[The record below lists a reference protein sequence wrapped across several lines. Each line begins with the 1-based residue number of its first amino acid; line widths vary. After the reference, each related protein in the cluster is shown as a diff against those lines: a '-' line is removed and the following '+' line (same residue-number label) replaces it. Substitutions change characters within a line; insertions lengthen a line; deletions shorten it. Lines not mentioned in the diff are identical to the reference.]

1 MKKYIYSILAGV
13 ALSFS
18 SCADFLDVSDEL
30 ADELTKEEVFN
41 TVSLVR
47 GWHGNIFNCITEYN
61 TIFFNVT
68 AFNNPWCSLPFG
80 S

>member
-18 SCADFLDVSDEL
+18 SCVDFLNVSDEL

-41 TVSLVR
+41 TVSLVK

-61 TIFFNVT
+61 TLFFIMPMLLVHLQMALT
-68 AFNNPWCSLPFG
+68 DI
-80 S
+80 